1 MNAHPN
7 SLAQTGRRVFLLAC
21 LLTGVCGQPLAAG
34 TATAAA
40 SSPGVTDQEIV
51 VGMSAPFSG
60 ASRDLGHDLYR
71 GTMAYLMEVNASGG
85 VHGRKI
91 TVLAYDDGYD
101 PEIAVQNTL
110 RLIEQ
115 DRVFVLFNYV
125 GTASITRQLPLLKK
139 YAAQHFLLLFPF
151 SGGEA
156 SRLPPYDQQA
166 FNLRAS
172 YRQET
177 SRLVGQLLAV
187 RRSRIAVLYQSDAY
201 GRSGWVG
208 VRDALAERQL
218 DIVAEATYARG
229 AKSAQSFQ
237 RQVAILQKA
246 SPDAIVCICTSA
258 AGAGFIRDARK
269 ARVDVPIANVSFAG
283 SRTLLTLLTQDGA
296 RDGTDYTGNLINS
309 EVVPSYQSLDL
320 AAVRE
325 YRTLIDKHHPSY
337 PGELPGQDYQSSPY
351 TSVALEGFLN
361 AKLLVESLRRLG
373 PRPARA
379 DMASAIRGIDG
390 FDIGL
395 GSPVSFSPARN
406 QGSDV
411 VYFSTV
417 VKGSIVPLDNW
428 SQWSK

>member
-7 SLAQTGRRVFLLAC
+7 RLARTGCWVLFLAC
-21 LLTGVCGQPLAAG
+21 LLTGVCGQPQAAG
-34 TATAAA
+34 TTA
-40 SSPGVTDQEIV
+40 SSSGVTDTEIV

-60 ASRDLGHDLYR
+60 ASRDLGNELYR
-71 GTMAYLMEVNASGG
+71 GAMAYLMEVNAAGG
-85 VHGRKI
+85 VHGRMV
-91 TVLAYDDGYD
+91 TVRAYDDGYD

-115 DRVFVLFNYV
+115 DQVFVLFNYV

-139 YAAQHFLLLFPF
+139 YAAQDFLLLFPF
-151 SGGEA
+151 SGAEA
-156 SRLPPYDQQA
+156 SRVPPYDRQA

-177 SRLVGQLLAV
+177 SRLVEQLLAV
-187 RRSRIAVLYQSDAY
+187 RRSRIAVVYQSDAY
-201 GRSGWVG
+201 GRSGWVS
-208 VRDALAERQL
+208 VRDALAQRQL
-218 DIVAEATYARG
+218 SMVAEATYTRG
-229 AKSAQSFQ
+229 ARFAQSFD

-246 SPDAIVCICTSA
+246 NPDAIVCICTSA

-269 ARVDVPIANVSFAG
+269 ARVDAPIANVSFAASG
-283 SRTLLTLLTQDGA
+283 TLLALLMAAETH
-296 RDGTDYTGNLINS
+296 DGTDYTSHLIHS
-309 EVVPSYQSLDL
+309 EVVPGYQSLDL

-337 PGELPGQDYQSSPY
+337 PSELTAQGYRASPY
-351 TSVALEGFLN
+351 NSVALEGFLN

-373 PRPARA
+373 TRPTRA
-379 DMASAIRGIDG
+379 NVAGAIRSIDG

-395 GSPVSFSPARN
+395 GAPISFSPTRN

-417 VKGSIVPLDNW
+417 VKGTVVPLDNW
-428 SQWSK
+428 SQWQK